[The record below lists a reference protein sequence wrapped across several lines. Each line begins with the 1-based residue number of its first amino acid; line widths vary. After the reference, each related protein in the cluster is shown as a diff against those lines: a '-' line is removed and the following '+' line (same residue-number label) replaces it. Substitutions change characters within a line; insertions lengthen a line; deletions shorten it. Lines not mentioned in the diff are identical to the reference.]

1 VSAKGERE
9 LPVEKFFV
17 TPQSESEREIALR
30 PDEILTEIL
39 VPPAANVRNATY
51 EVRQRET
58 LDWPLVTASVA
69 LTMKGTAVA
78 SARVVL
84 GHVAP
89 TPWRA
94 TEAEKVLAGKGLSAA
109 VIQKAAEAAVTGAT
123 PLSRNAYKVQLVRA
137 AVRRALEAA
146 RPKA

>member
-1 VSAKGERE
+1 
-9 LPVEKFFV
+9 
-17 TPQSESEREIALR
+17 
-30 PDEILTEIL
+30 
-39 VPPAANVRNATY
+39 
-51 EVRQRET
+51 
-58 LDWPLVTASVA
+58 
-69 LTMKGTAVA
+69 
-78 SARVVL
+78 VL

-123 PLSRNAYKVQLVRA
+123 PLSRNGYKVQLVRA